1 VIYSFAANRHDSTKF
16 GAIIKDC
23 KILFSHLY
31 ENSSVEFV
39 RRQANEAA
47 HELAKATTLSAS
59 FHSLVTPPDCIE
71 HILINEML

>member
-1 VIYSFAANRHDSTKF
+1 MIF

-39 RRQANEAA
+39 RKQANEVA
-47 HELAKATTLSAS
+47 HDLAKATTLSAS
-59 FHSLVTPPDCIE
+59 FHI
-71 HILINEML
+71 